1 MRTKSVFTHAPVWSG
16 TSGCEDYSHITSG
29 VCQTISGSRWSP
41 LWSSDSRLD
50 EFLPTTRFS
59 VSNQQ
64 SSASGREHP
73 SRAGSTHGGYVR
85 STGGRHPDGTPRFD
99 QAVDPGNYLWWY
111 VDGLSDDGLYGFS
124 IIAFV
129 GSVFSPYYAWANK
142 SKPALADDYCAINVA
157 LYTPTK
163 KYWTMTE
170 RGQNAIERTAH
181 QFTIGPS
188 HLRWENGALT
198 IQIDERVPLLGN
210 KVQGSIKV
218 FPEQLFNQVVELDDL
233 GKHRW
238 GPIAPSARV
247 EVNFT
252 NPTLQWHGNAYF
264 DSNEGDE
271 AISKPFSE
279 WDWSRAHLKDGSTA
293 VIYDVRQ
300 KNGCERIIASK
311 FNPDGTIESF
321 IPPERVLLNKT
332 GWRIDRNMRSEE
344 HEGKPSVT
352 LLNTFEDT
360 PFYARSMLQSR
371 LLGEEVISMH
381 ETLNVKRLESNIV
394 QFMLPWRMP
403 RNPTRLF

>member
-1 MRTKSVFTHAPVWSG
+1 
-16 TSGCEDYSHITSG
+16 
-29 VCQTISGSRWSP
+29 
-41 LWSSDSRLD
+41 
-50 EFLPTTRFS
+50 
-59 VSNQQ
+59 
-64 SSASGREHP
+64 
-73 SRAGSTHGGYVR
+73 
-85 STGGRHPDGTPRFD
+85 
-99 QAVDPGNYLWWY
+99 
-111 VDGLSDDGLYGFS
+111 
-124 IIAFV
+124 
-129 GSVFSPYYAWANK
+129 
-142 SKPALADDYCAINVA
+142 
-157 LYTPTK
+157 
-163 KYWTMTE
+163 MTE

-181 QFTIGPS
+181 QFTVGPS
-188 HLRWENGALT
+188 HLHWENGALT

-252 NPTLQWHGNAYF
+252 NPSLQWHGNAYF

-344 HEGKPSVT
+344 HEGKHSVT

>member
-1 MRTKSVFTHAPVWSG
+1 
-16 TSGCEDYSHITSG
+16 
-29 VCQTISGSRWSP
+29 
-41 LWSSDSRLD
+41 
-50 EFLPTTRFS
+50 
-59 VSNQQ
+59 
-64 SSASGREHP
+64 
-73 SRAGSTHGGYVR
+73 
-85 STGGRHPDGTPRFD
+85 
-99 QAVDPGNYLWWY
+99 
-111 VDGLSDDGLYGFS
+111 
-124 IIAFV
+124 
-129 GSVFSPYYAWANK
+129 
-142 SKPALADDYCAINVA
+142 VA

-181 QFTIGPS
+181 QFTVGPS
-188 HLRWENGALT
+188 HLRWENDVLT

-218 FPEQLFNQVVELDDL
+218 FPEKLFNQVVELDDL

-247 EVNFT
+247 EVAFK
-252 NPTLQWHGNAYF
+252 NPTLQWYGNAYF

-300 KNGCERIIASK
+300 KNGRERIIASK

-332 GWRIDRNMRSEE
+332 AWRIDRNMRSEK
-344 HEGKPSVT
+344 HGDTNVA
-352 LLNTFEDT
+352 LLSTFEDT
-360 PFYARSMLQSR
+360 PFYARSMLKSH

-403 RNPTRLF
+403 RNPTRMF

>member
-1 MRTKSVFTHAPVWSG
+1 
-16 TSGCEDYSHITSG
+16 
-29 VCQTISGSRWSP
+29 
-41 LWSSDSRLD
+41 LD
-50 EFLPTTRFS
+50 EFLSTTRLS
-59 VSNQQ
+59 VANQQ
-64 SSASGREHP
+64 SSASGREH
-73 SRAGSTHGGYVR
+73 SSGTGSAHGSHVR

-111 VDGLSDDGLYGFS
+111 IDGLSDDGLYGFS

-142 SKPALADDYCAINVA
+142 RKPAPADDYCAINVA

-181 QFTIGPS
+181 QFTVGPS
-188 HLRWENGALT
+188 HLHWENGALT

-218 FPEQLFNQVVELDDL
+218 FPEKLFNQVIELDDL

-247 EVNFT
+247 EVSFA
-252 NPTLQWHGNAYF
+252 NPALHWHGNAYF

-300 KNGCERIIASK
+300 KNGSERIIASK
-311 FNPDGTIESF
+311 FNPDGTVESF
-321 IPPERVLLNKT
+321 APPERVLLRKT
-332 GWRIDRNMRSEE
+332 GWRIDRNMRSEK
-344 HEGKPSVT
+344 HGDTSVA
-352 LLNTFEDT
+352 LLSTFEDT
-360 PFYARSMLQSR
+360 PFYARSMLKSH

-403 RNPTRLF
+403 RNPTRMF

>member
-1 MRTKSVFTHAPVWSG
+1 M
-16 TSGCEDYSHITSG
+16 
-29 VCQTISGSRWSP
+29 
-41 LWSSDSRLD
+41 
-50 EFLPTTRFS
+50 
-59 VSNQQ
+59 
-64 SSASGREHP
+64 
-73 SRAGSTHGGYVR
+73 
-85 STGGRHPDGTPRFD
+85 
-99 QAVDPGNYLWWY
+99 
-111 VDGLSDDGLYGFS
+111 
-124 IIAFV
+124 
-129 GSVFSPYYAWANK
+129 
-142 SKPALADDYCAINVA
+142 A

-181 QFTIGPS
+181 QFTVGPS
-188 HLRWENGALT
+188 HLRWENDVLT
-198 IQIDERVPLLGN
+198 IQIDERVPLLGT

-218 FPEQLFNQVVELDDL
+218 FPEQLFNHVVALDDHQ
-233 GKHRW
+233 KHRW

-247 EVNFT
+247 EVAFSEPN
-252 NPTLQWHGNAYF
+252 LQWHGSAYF

-300 KNGCERIIASK
+300 KNGNERIIASK

-321 IPPERVLLNKT
+321 TPPERVRLRKT
-332 GWRIDRNMRSEE
+332 GWRIQRNMRSEKMGSNANIE
-344 HEGKPSVT
+344 

-360 PFYARSMLQSR
+360 PFYARSMLKSQ

-403 RNPTRLF
+403 RNPTKIF

>member
-1 MRTKSVFTHAPVWSG
+1 M
-16 TSGCEDYSHITSG
+16 
-29 VCQTISGSRWSP
+29 
-41 LWSSDSRLD
+41 
-50 EFLPTTRFS
+50 
-59 VSNQQ
+59 
-64 SSASGREHP
+64 
-73 SRAGSTHGGYVR
+73 
-85 STGGRHPDGTPRFD
+85 
-99 QAVDPGNYLWWY
+99 
-111 VDGLSDDGLYGFS
+111 
-124 IIAFV
+124 

-142 SKPALADDYCAINVA
+142 RKLAPADDYCAINVA

-181 QFTIGPS
+181 QFTVGPS
-188 HLRWENGALT
+188 HLHWENNALT
-198 IQIDERVPLLGN
+198 IEINERVPLLG
-210 KVQGSIKV
+210 KRVQGKITV
-218 FPEQLFNQVVELDDL
+218 FPEQVFNQVVALDDH

-247 EVNFT
+247 EVSFT
-252 NPTLQWHGNAYF
+252 NPSLQWQGNAYF

-271 AISKPFSE
+271 PISKPFSE

-300 KNGCERIIASK
+300 KNGNERVIASK
-311 FNPDGTIESF
+311 FNTDGTVESF
-321 IPPERVLLNKT
+321 VAPERVLLRKT
-332 GWRIDRNMRSEE
+332 GWGIQRNMRSENQ
-344 HEGKPSVT
+344 GDKPKIS
-352 LLNTFEDT
+352 LLGTFEDT
-360 PFYARSMLQSR
+360 PFYARSMIKSY

>member
-1 MRTKSVFTHAPVWSG
+1 
-16 TSGCEDYSHITSG
+16 
-29 VCQTISGSRWSP
+29 
-41 LWSSDSRLD
+41 
-50 EFLPTTRFS
+50 
-59 VSNQQ
+59 
-64 SSASGREHP
+64 
-73 SRAGSTHGGYVR
+73 
-85 STGGRHPDGTPRFD
+85 
-99 QAVDPGNYLWWY
+99 
-111 VDGLSDDGLYGFS
+111 
-124 IIAFV
+124 
-129 GSVFSPYYAWANK
+129 
-142 SKPALADDYCAINVA
+142 
-157 LYTPTK
+157 
-163 KYWTMTE
+163 MTE
-170 RGQNAIERTAH
+170 RGQNAVERTAH
-181 QFTIGPS
+181 QFTVGPS
-188 HLRWENGALT
+188 HLRWENGTLT

-247 EVNFT
+247 EVSFT
-252 NPTLQWHGNAYF
+252 NPSLQWHGNAYF

-300 KNGCERIIASK
+300 KNGRERIIASK
-311 FNPDGTIESF
+311 FNPDGTVESF
-321 IPPERVLLNKT
+321 MPPERVLLKKT
-332 GWRIDRNMRSEE
+332 AWRIDRNMRSDQ
-344 HEGKPSVT
+344 HEGKSDVT

-360 PFYARSMLQSR
+360 PFYARSMLKSR

-403 RNPTRLF
+403 RNPTRMF

>member
-1 MRTKSVFTHAPVWSG
+1 M
-16 TSGCEDYSHITSG
+16 
-29 VCQTISGSRWSP
+29 
-41 LWSSDSRLD
+41 
-50 EFLPTTRFS
+50 
-59 VSNQQ
+59 
-64 SSASGREHP
+64 
-73 SRAGSTHGGYVR
+73 
-85 STGGRHPDGTPRFD
+85 
-99 QAVDPGNYLWWY
+99 
-111 VDGLSDDGLYGFS
+111 
-124 IIAFV
+124 

-142 SKPALADDYCAINVA
+142 KNPAPADDYCAINVA

-181 QFTIGPS
+181 QFTVGPS
-188 HLRWENGALT
+188 HLRWENDVLT
-198 IQIDERVPLLGN
+198 IQIDERVPLLG
-210 KVQGSIKV
+210 KRVRGSIKV
-218 FPEQLFNQVVELDDL
+218 FPEQLFNQVVALDDD

-247 EVNFT
+247 EVCFT
-252 NPTLQWHGNAYF
+252 NPSLQWHGSAYF

-300 KNGCERIIASK
+300 KNGNERIIASK

-321 IPPERVLLNKT
+321 EAPERVLLRKT
-332 GWRIDRNMRSEE
+332 GWGIQRNMRSEKNGE
-344 HEGKPSVT
+344 QST
-352 LLNTFEDT
+352 IDLLNTFEDT
-360 PFYARSMLQSR
+360 PFYARSMLKSR
-371 LLGEEVISMH
+371 LLGEDVISMH
-381 ETLNVKRLESNIV
+381 ETLNVKRLESKIV

>member
-1 MRTKSVFTHAPVWSG
+1 MRAKSVFTHAPVWSS
-16 TSGCEDYSHITSG
+16 TSGCEDYSHLTQGI
-29 VCQTISGSRWSP
+29 CQTVSGSRWSS
-41 LWSSDSRLD
+41 LWPSNPRLD
-50 EFLPTTRFS
+50 ELFS
-59 VSNQQ
+59 TPRLSIANQQ
-64 SSASGREHP
+64 SSSSGGQHASGTR
-73 SRAGSTHGGYVR
+73 STHGSYVR
-85 STGGRHPDGTPRFD
+85 TTGGRNPDGTPRFD
-99 QAVDPGNYLWWY
+99 QVVDPGNYLWWY
-111 VDGLSDDGLYGFS
+111 IDGLSDDGLYGFS

-142 SKPALADDYCAINVA
+142 SKPAPADDYCAINVA

-188 HLRWENGALT
+188 HLRWENGVLT
-198 IQIDERVPLLGN
+198 IQINERVPLLGT
-210 KVQGSIKV
+210 KVQGSIQV
-218 FPEQLFNQVVELDDL
+218 FPEQLFNQVMALDDL
-233 GKHRW
+233 GRHRW

-247 EVNFT
+247 EVSFT
-252 NPTLQWHGNAYF
+252 NPSLEWRGNAYF

-279 WDWSRAHLKDGSTA
+279 WDWSRAHLQDGSTA

-300 KNGCERIIASK
+300 KNGQERIIASK
-311 FNPDGTIESF
+311 FNPDGTIEPF
-321 IPPERVLLNKT
+321 TAPERVLLNKT
-332 GWRIDRNMRSEE
+332 AWRINRNMRSEK
-344 HEGKPSVT
+344 HGDASVS
-352 LLNTFEDT
+352 LLSTFEDT
-360 PFYARSMLQSR
+360 PFYARSMLKSH

>member
-1 MRTKSVFTHAPVWSG
+1 
-16 TSGCEDYSHITSG
+16 
-29 VCQTISGSRWSP
+29 
-41 LWSSDSRLD
+41 
-50 EFLPTTRFS
+50 
-59 VSNQQ
+59 
-64 SSASGREHP
+64 
-73 SRAGSTHGGYVR
+73 
-85 STGGRHPDGTPRFD
+85 
-99 QAVDPGNYLWWY
+99 
-111 VDGLSDDGLYGFS
+111 
-124 IIAFV
+124 
-129 GSVFSPYYAWANK
+129 
-142 SKPALADDYCAINVA
+142 
-157 LYTPTK
+157 
-163 KYWTMTE
+163 MTE

-218 FPEQLFNQVVELDDL
+218 FPEQLFKQVVELDDL

-252 NPTLQWHGNAYF
+252 NPSLQWHGNAYF

-311 FNPDGTIESF
+311 FNLDGTIESF

-371 LLGEEVISMH
+371 LLGEEVVSMH
-381 ETLNVKRLESNIV
+381 ETLNVKRLESIIV

-403 RNPTRLF
+403 RNPTRFF

>member
-1 MRTKSVFTHAPVWSG
+1 VPVWSS
-16 TSGCEDYSHITSG
+16 TTGCADHTNFTPAI
-29 VCQTISGSRWSP
+29 CQTISGARWSA
-41 LWSSDSRLD
+41 LWPSNSRLD
-50 EFLPTTRFS
+50 ELLSTARFS
-59 VSNQQ
+59 ISNSEPT
-64 SSASGREHP
+64 SSGGQRSSRSG
-73 SRAGSTHGGYVR
+73 SSNGSYVR
-85 STGGRHPDGTPRFD
+85 TTGGRNPDGTPRFD

-111 VDGLSDDGLYGFS
+111 IDGLSDDGLYGFS

-142 SKPALADDYCAINVA
+142 TKLAPADDYCAINVA

-170 RGQNAIERTAH
+170 RGQNAIERSAH
-181 QFTIGPS
+181 QFTVGPS
-188 HLRWENGALT
+188 HLRWENDVLT
-198 IQIDERVPLLGN
+198 IQIDERVPLLGT
-210 KVQGSIKV
+210 KVQGCIKV
-218 FPEQLFNQVVELDDL
+218 FPEQLFNHVVALDDHQ
-233 GKHRW
+233 KHRW

-247 EVNFT
+247 EVAFK
-252 NPTLQWHGNAYF
+252 NPSLQWQGNAYF

-300 KNGCERIIASK
+300 KNGNERIIASK
-311 FNPDGTIESF
+311 FNPNGTIESF
-321 IPPERVLLNKT
+321 EPPERVLLRKT
-332 GWRIDRNMRSEE
+332 GWGIKRNMRSEQSG
-344 HEGKPSVT
+344 GKPSVT
-352 LLNTFEDT
+352 LLNTYEDT
-360 PFYARSMLQSR
+360 PFYARSMIKSH
-371 LLGEEVISMH
+371 LLGEEVVSMH